1 MTLEQRYIKAKRAL
15 FEKAYDGLNEMQK
28 KAVFT
33 VNHPL
38 LIIAGAGSGKTTV
51 LVRRIAF
58 IIKYGNAYMSDVVPF
73 GLDEAHVKF
82 LEEAVSSPA
91 DAIQEILPE
100 FSQHPCEP
108 WRMLAI
114 TFTNKAAREIKERLA
129 REIGDENITKEI
141 WAGTFHSICMRI
153 LRTHG
158 EKVGYRQGFS
168 IYDMEDS
175 KKAISS
181 AMKALNIDEKAFP
194 VRSVMS
200 IISDA
205 KNRLM
210 TPGMLAE
217 EAGRDYRIEKIA
229 RIYAQYQSEMQKSNV
244 LDFDDIIMK
253 TVELLKKH
261 EDVREYY
268 QNRFRYVCVDEYQD
282 TNSAQFVLTSLLAGG
297 HRNLMVVGDDDQS
310 IYKFRGATIEN
321 ILNFDRNYEDTTVIK
336 LEQNYRST
344 QTILDAANAV
354 ISHNLGRRGKNLWTS
369 AGAGEKI
376 LVRKVEDHNEEC
388 RFIMDKIQTAVANKQ
403 ANYRDFAV
411 LYRNNAQSSS
421 IERAFAKSGIP
432 YRMLGGTRFTDRKE
446 IRDIVAYLHLIE
458 NHSDRERLLR
468 IINEPKRKI
477 GDKTLEAVNAI
488 ALEEGVTMFRVLEC
502 ADRYVALKSSA
513 PRLMEFARLIRSLRA
528 LADEVSLET
537 LVKETIDRTGYRQML
552 IDGGEAEQDRLDNL
566 EEFISGVIE
575 YERAVSEETPDEKP
589 TLMGFLEENAL
600 VADVDK
606 YDESADAVVMMTVHS
621 AKGLEFPRV
630 FLPGMEDG
638 IFPGMQSVMGGDSE
652 IEEERRLA
660 YVAIT
665 RAREELYISYAN
677 CRLLYGRTQYNPP
690 SRFVSEIPDSLVNN
704 PEADRRGQTMM
715 GMSHRYGGDFSPR
728 YETVTVGTPFRPRAD
743 TKRET
748 FSEGDR
754 VLHPTFGEGEVLSV
768 KPLGADTLYEIMFDR
783 AGTKKLMA
791 TFAKLKKI

>member
-15 FEKAYDGLNEMQK
+15 FEKAYEGLNEMQR
-28 KAVFT
+28 KAVFA

-73 GLDEAHVKF
+73 GLDEAHVKS
-82 LEEAVSSPA
+82 LEA
-91 DAIQEILPE
+91 AIDEPVEVIEELLGQ
-100 FSQHPCEP
+100 FATHPCEP

-129 REIGDENITKEI
+129 REIGDESITKEI

-153 LRTHG
+153 LRTYG
-158 EKVGYRQGFS
+158 EKVGYRPGFS
-168 IYDMEDS
+168 IYDTEDS
-175 KKAISS
+175 KKAIAS

-194 VRSVMS
+194 VKSVMN

-210 TPGMLAE
+210 TPEMLAD
-217 EAGRDYRIEKIA
+217 EARQDYRIAKIA
-229 RIYAQYQSEMQKSNV
+229 KIYQQYQNEMQKSNV

-261 EDVREYY
+261 EDVRKYY

-282 TNSAQFVLTSLLAGG
+282 TNSAQFVLTTLLAGG
-297 HRNLMVVGDDDQS
+297 YQNLMVVGDDDQS

-321 ILNFDRNYEDTTVIK
+321 ILNFDRNYDNATVIK

-354 ISHNLGRRGKNLWTS
+354 IANNLGRRGKNLWTS
-369 AGAGEKI
+369 AGEGEKI
-376 LVRKVEDHNEEC
+376 LVRKVEDQNEES
-388 RFIMDKIQTAVANKQ
+388 RFIVDKIQAAVASKE
-403 ANYRDFAV
+403 ADYRDFAV

-421 IERAFAKSGIP
+421 IERAFAKSGVP
-432 YRMLGGTRFTDRKE
+432 YRMLGGTRFNDRKE

-458 NHSDRERLLR
+458 NHNDRERLLR

-488 ALEEGVTMFRVLEC
+488 ALEEGHTMFEVIER
-502 ADRYVALKSSA
+502 ADAYVALKSSA
-513 PRLMEFARLIRSLRA
+513 PRLMEFAGLINYLTA
-528 LADEVSLET
+528 LAEDVSLET
-537 LVKETIDRTGYRQML
+537 LVKETLDRSGYRQML
-552 IDGGEAEQDRLDNL
+552 IDGGEPEQDRLDNI
-566 EEFISGVIE
+566 EEFVSGVIE
-575 YERAVSEETPDEKP
+575 YERAMAEENPDEKP
-589 TLMGFLEENAL
+589 TLIGFLEENAL

-606 YDESADAVVMMTVHS
+606 YDESADAVVLMTIHS
-621 AKGLEFPRV
+621 AKGLEFPCV

-638 IFPGMQSVMGGDSE
+638 IFPGMQAVMGGDSE

-665 RAREELYISYAN
+665 RAKKELYISYSN

-690 SRFVSEIPDSLVNN
+690 SRFISEIPESLVER
-704 PEADRRGQTMM
+704 PETEVRERVMM
-715 GMSHRYGGDFSPR
+715 GAQPRYGGNFAPKRDIL
-728 YETVTVGTPFRPRAD
+728 TVGTAPRPVSRAA
-743 TKRET
+743 RET
-748 FSEGDR
+748 FIEGDR
-754 VLHPTFGEGEVLSV
+754 VLHPTFGEGEILSV
-768 KPLGADTLYEIMFDR
+768 KPMGADILYEITFDR
-783 AGTKKLMA
+783 VGTKKLMA
-791 TFAKLKKI
+791 TFAKLKKL